1 MASSVAITR
10 KTSKQKG
17 WQPEQDSGPE
27 QTGAMLTVTVR
38 GRSGG
43 NLFGLISLI
52 FYLVLSFLSVSIF
65 TTALFNA
72 GIDACCLVGF
82 FIVF

>member
-1 MASSVAITR
+1 MASSVAVTR

-43 NLFGLISLI
+43 ESIWFDLFDFLPCTVVLECFD
-52 FYLVLSFLSVSIF
+52 FY
-65 TTALFNA
+65 NR
-72 GIDACCLVGF
+72 
-82 FIVF
+82 FIQRWD